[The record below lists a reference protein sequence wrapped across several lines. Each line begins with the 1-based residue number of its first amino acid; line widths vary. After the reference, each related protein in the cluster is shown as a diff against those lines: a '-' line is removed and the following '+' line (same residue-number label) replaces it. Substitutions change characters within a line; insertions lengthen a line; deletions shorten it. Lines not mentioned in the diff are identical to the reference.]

1 MSRPIVKLA
10 ENEYLE
16 WSSIVDA
23 PTSYIVDRE
32 KMKKYLMSKYNETE
46 EKVESRLKR
55 ADLYGTS
62 YLHIHYESVE
72 EFIAANRAGEKEACL
87 TLEEIREKYKEKS

>member
-23 PTSYIVDRE
+23 PTTYIVDRE
-32 KMKKYLMSKYNETE
+32 KMKAYLKKEYHSSE
-46 EKVESRLKR
+46 EEVESRLKR

-62 YLHIHYESVE
+62 YLHVNESAKE
-72 EFIAANRAGEKEACL
+72 LLAWNRAGDKETCL
-87 TLEEIREKYKEKS
+87 TFEEIREKFKEKK